1 MKTKMKFD
9 DIKGMLRR
17 EEMKVVVGGDVYGG
31 ANTSA
36 IASPS
41 GVLAGT
47 ALSGSQSTSLGLT
60 IAPNTNYSTSY
71 NYGAGM
77 NGSTSTSGTGA
88 NTFTNGGNTSGPTP
102 PKPYAQP

>member
-1 MKTKMKFD
+1 MKFD
-9 DIKGMLRR
+9 NIKGMLRR

-47 ALSGSQSTSLGLT
+47 ALSGSQSTSLGIT
-60 IAPNTNYSTSY
+60 IAPNTNYSTTY

-77 NGSTSTSGTGA
+77 DGSHASGSGTSSTTGGSSTTGA
-88 NTFTNGGNTSGPTP
+88 NTYNNVGYA
-102 PKPYAQP
+102 KP